1 MIDNVIRE
9 VMSRYA
15 QTISL
20 TLINSWLKLMR
31 FFVHSATESLAQTRL
46 RLFKMLRKPGV
57 PLLVIS
63 VLLFKLLP
71 LLVLVLVPVMESVSF
86 GARLSVEV
94 VFTSVSLMAESL
106 ENEVKVD
113 STLYLL

>member
-1 MIDNVIRE
+1 ML
-9 VMSRYA
+9 YA

-71 LLVLVLVPVMESVSF
+71 VPVLLLVLVPVMESVSF

-94 VFTSVSLMAESL
+94 VFTSESLTAESL
-106 ENEVKVD
+106 ENDVEVD

>member
-1 MIDNVIRE
+1 MC
-9 VMSRYA
+9 YA

-63 VLLFKLLP
+63 VLLFELLP
-71 LLVLVLVPVMESVSF
+71 LLVLVLVLVPVRESVIF
-86 GARLSVEV
+86 GAKLSVEV
-94 VFTSVSLMAESL
+94 VFTAVSLMAESL